1 MGNPGTDFR
10 QTGSS
15 EKLARMAHIFHLL
28 GTDCRKNIDIIL
40 EQTWQ
45 ILDGVCSLYN
55 RIDEKEKSLIVW
67 AGHNIPKD
75 LENKFDFLKYVQ
87 VKDTRDIEEI
97 DTIKVMPD
105 INDVNPSEM
114 GKALHDIIT
123 TMDSSLG
130 ENAGHFFI
138 KELNNRLDDDN
149 RNIIND
155 MGVDLSIMQ
164 LEREVRDLEKTIA
177 QKKEEEI

>member
-1 MGNPGTDFR
+1 MPSLDKSDVIKNLLTNLITISGRKTDR
-10 QTGSS
+10 GH
-15 EKLARMAHIFHLL
+15 A
-28 GTDCRKNIDIIL
+28 II
-40 EQTWQ
+40 T
-45 ILDGVCSLYN
+45 LDNVM
-55 RIDEKEKSLIVW
+55 KE
-67 AGHNIPKD
+67 
-75 LENKFDFLKYVQ
+75 LENKYDFLKYVEI
-87 VKDTRDIEEI
+87 KDTRYIEDI

-114 GKALHDIIT
+114 GKALYDIIT

-149 RNIIND
+149 RTIIND

-164 LEREVRDLEKTIA
+164 LEREVRDLEKTIS
-177 QKKEEEI
+177 KKQ

>member
-1 MGNPGTDFR
+1 MARLEKSDVVKNLLNNLISISGRKTDR
-10 QTGSS
+10 GHAI
-15 EKLARMAHIFHLL
+15 L
-28 GTDCRKNIDIIL
+28 IL
-40 EQTWQ
+40 E
-45 ILDGVCSLYN
+45 DVM
-55 RIDEKEKSLIVW
+55 KK
-67 AGHNIPKD
+67 
-75 LENKFDFLKYVQ
+75 LENKYDFLKNVQ
-87 VKDTRDIEEI
+87 IKDTRYIEDI

-105 INDVNPSEM
+105 INDVNSSDM
-114 GKALHDIIT
+114 GKALQDIIT

-164 LEREVRDLEKTIA
+164 LEREVRDLEKTITR
-177 QKKEEEI
+177 KKEEKV